1 MSRECPS
8 CGADDGVSKC
18 ADDYCPMGVG
28 PLDRASAEAHAEAM
42 ARPQEHAGKCT
53 GYDGGPCVDGAEGV
67 RRCYALGAF

>member
-1 MSRECPS
+1 
-8 CGADDGVSKC
+8 
-18 ADDYCPMGVG
+18 MGVG

-67 RRCYALGAF
+67 CRCYALGAF